1 MNTMQILTR
10 LFIILGICLSPQF
23 VLVAQNDSEVVPNEN
38 EKPDNTV
45 IINGQNIEQAG
56 EQTNDKF
63 DYGSQDILI
72 PDGDGIDRMEDQPP
86 IKQSSKR
93 KKGSS
98 FSTIQDQTVQDYMA
112 KFDETAAQKRA
123 TPKPQPAAPTA
134 PRVYQTINPPNII
147 QNHKLIGPATSGAYP
162 FDVEKIP
169 AFDPQTVEAR
179 LKGIPSFI
187 PLEYNDLVGKFIEMY
202 VIHRRD
208 QVTRMLARTD
218 LYFPVFE
225 AALDRYEL
233 PTELKYLPIVES
245 ALIPHAKA
253 ASGATGLWQLTY
265 GTAKLYGLEANSFI
279 DERRDPTL
287 STEAAVKHLHNLY
300 KKYRNWYLVIA
311 AYNCGEGTVNK
322 AIRHSG
328 GKTEYWQ
335 IAQFLPA
342 QDRSYVPLFI
352 AAAYVMNYYPEHNL
366 YKYDASYSL
375 YATDTVRVKHA
386 LDLKQ
391 LAGYLSMPIEE
402 LQFLN
407 PAIKRNIIP
416 RSRRGYPFN
425 LPLSKISL
433 FEMYIGNIE
442 AKNREIIID
451 KKKATEAELPFD
463 NVWNYEMNEFDIEYM
478 PIKVINTEKVVLEY
492 TVRDGDDL
500 ADIAKMYDCETKE
513 LKRWNG
519 LRNNR
524 INAGQVLIVKVPEA
538 HRKAFENIEAR
549 NLAEPEDIE
558 KTTAELVE
566 KNNQKSKNYSSSR
579 ETSNYQKEQPTKT
592 PKKQV
597 ISDGEHTGINYNK
610 DIPVV
615 ETEPLGVETQEH
627 ILYVVKKGDS
637 LYNIATKYGSTTEE
651 LRYIND
657 LESNYLKVGMQLV
670 VPKK

>member
-1 MNTMQILTR
+1 MQILTR
-10 LFIILGICLSPQF
+10 LFNIVGIILLSQL
-23 VLVAQNDSEVVPNEN
+23 VLTAQNDVEIMPNTN
-38 EKPDNTV
+38 EQPNNTV
-45 IINGQNIEQAG
+45 IINGQNTEENIEKKQS
-56 EQTNDKF
+56 KF

-72 PDGDGIDRMEDQPP
+72 PDSEGIDRMEDQPMGNF
-86 IKQSSKR
+86 SKKK

-98 FSTIQDQTVQDYMA
+98 FSTIQEQTVQDYMA
-112 KFDETAAQKRA
+112 KFDKTAAQKRT
-123 TPKPQPAAPTA
+123 TPKKKPEA

-147 QNHKLIGPATSGAYP
+147 KKHKLIAPAISGAYP

-169 AFDPQTVEAR
+169 AFDPETVEAR

-187 PLEYNDLVGKFIEMY
+187 RLDYNELVGKFVEMY

-233 PTELKYLPIVES
+233 PMELKYLPIIES

-253 ASGATGLWQLTY
+253 SSGATGLWQLTY

-300 KKYRNWYLVIA
+300 KKYRDWYLVIA

-328 GKTEYWQ
+328 GKTDYWE

-352 AAAYVMNYYPEHNL
+352 AATYVMNYYPEHNL

-375 YATDTVRVKHA
+375 YATDTVRVKHT

-451 KKKATEAELPFD
+451 KNKIADTDLPSD
-463 NVWNYEMNEFDIEYM
+463 NIWNYEMNEFDIEYM
-478 PIKVINTEKVVLEY
+478 PIKVINDETVALEY
-492 TVRDGDDL
+492 TVRAGDDL
-500 ADIAKMYDCETKE
+500 SKIAKMYDCETKE

-524 INAGQVLIVKVPEA
+524 IDVGEILVVKVPEA

-549 NLAEPEDIE
+549 NLAEPEEIE
-558 KTTAELVE
+558 KEIEELIDDAKRNSENTSKE
-566 KNNQKSKNYSSSR
+566 KTKVDNNAKAKI
-579 ETSNYQKEQPTKT
+579 KT
-592 PKKQV
+592 PKEPI
-597 ISDGEHTGINYNK
+597 ISDGDHSGINYNK

-615 ETEPLGVETQEH
+615 ETEPLNVERQEH
-627 ILYVVKKGDS
+627 ILHIVKKGEN
-637 LYNIATKYGSTTEE
+637 LYNIALKYGSTPEE

-670 VPKK
+670 IPKK

>member
-1 MNTMQILTR
+1 MNTMQTLTR
-10 LFIILGICLSPQF
+10 LFVIIGIGLLPQL
-23 VLVAQNDSEVVPNEN
+23 VLTAQNSGEVVPNVN

-45 IINGQNIEQAG
+45 IINGQNTEQENVPAKS
-56 EQTNDKF
+56 KF

-72 PDGDGIDRMEDQPP
+72 PDGEDVDRMEDQPVGDF
-86 IKQSSKR
+86 SK
-93 KKGSS
+93 KTKTGSS

-112 KFDETAAQKRA
+112 KFDETASQKRV
-123 TPKPQPAAPTA
+123 TPKPSTPPPTA

-169 AFDPQTVEAR
+169 VFDPETVEAR

-187 PLEYNDLVGKFIEMY
+187 PLEYNELVGKFIEMY

-208 QVTRMLARTD
+208 QVTRMLARTE

-233 PTELKYLPIVES
+233 PVELKYLPIVES
-245 ALIPHAKA
+245 ALIPHAKTS
-253 ASGATGLWQLTY
+253 SGATGLWQLTY

-300 KKYRNWYLVIA
+300 KKYRDWYLVIA

-328 GKTEYWQ
+328 GKTNYWE

-391 LAGYLSMPIEE
+391 LAGYLSMPLEE

-451 KKKATEAELPFD
+451 KSKANEAVLPFE

-478 PIKVINTEKVVLEY
+478 PIKVINDEKIALEY
-492 TVRDGDDL
+492 TVRAGDDL
-500 ADIAKMYDCETKE
+500 ASVAKMYECETKE
-513 LKRWNG
+513 LKRWNN
-519 LRNNR
+519 LKSSRLD
-524 INAGQVLIVKVPEA
+524 IGQMLIVKVPEA

-549 NLAEPEDIE
+549 NLAEPADIE
-558 KTTAELVE
+558 KSIGELLSNEDYDTVP
-566 KNNQKSKNYSSSR
+566 KSN
-579 ETSNYQKEQPTKT
+579 EQQPKPTNVPKT
-592 PKKQV
+592 
-597 ISDGEHTGINYNK
+597 IIIDDGEHRGINYNK

-615 ETEPLGVETQEH
+615 KTEPLNLEKQDH
-627 ILYVVKKGDS
+627 IIHTVKKGES
-637 LYNIATKYGSTTEE
+637 LYNIALKYNSTTEE
-651 LRYIND
+651 LKYIND
-657 LESNYLKVGMQLV
+657 LESINLNVGMELV
-670 VPKK
+670 IPKK